1 MQPMSKKKLL
11 WESFNSRTYSDV
23 QPAGQNQPAAADTS
37 SSQHGSSDAAG
48 EYARVLLAHAQLY
61 VFADRYD
68 VPALR
73 QQCLGQLHQALLASD
88 PERLKEPAARHERK
102 RAVVDLLRYCYSNT
116 TSARH
121 GPLASAAAAAEA
133 EAPEPL
139 CALVA
144 HYAACVM
151 EELATAED
159 FGALLEESGAFARDL
174 FAQTLKRLD

>member
-1 MQPMSKKKLL
+1 MPPVTSKKWLL
-11 WESFNSRTYSDV
+11 WETFKNRTYADV
-23 QPAGQNQPAAADTS
+23 HSTPQDQPAAAVVVDAR
-37 SSQHGSSDAAG
+37 QHNRSDADV
-48 EYARVLLAHAQLY
+48 EYGRALLAHAQLY

-73 QQCLGQLHQALLASD
+73 QQCLRQLQKALLASG
-88 PERLKEPAARHERK
+88 PERLKGPAASRERVS
-102 RAVVDLLRYCYSNT
+102 AIVGLLRYCYGNT
-116 TSARH
+116 TSSLQ

-133 EAPEPL
+133 TEPL

-151 EELATAED
+151 EELATSDD
-159 FGALLEESGAFARDL
+159 FRALLEESGAFARDL